1 LRNAFVKALL
11 QEAEK
16 DSDILLLVGDLGFS
30 VFEEFMQRFPDRFFN
45 MGVAEANMVGAAAG
59 LALSGKK
66 PFLYSIIPFVTMR
79 CLEQINNDVCYQNA
93 NVKIV
98 GIGSGFSYGEL
109 GPTHHAITDIAI
121 MRALP
126 NMAVV
131 CPGDPVEARLATMA
145 AIENKGPM
153 YLRLGRS
160 NEPVV
165 HSKEPDFQIGKAI
178 ELREGSDV
186 ALIST
191 GNMLHSCLLAAEQLL
206 QKGIECRLLSMHTI
220 KPIDKAAILKAAAE
234 TKAVFSVEEHSSIG
248 GLGSAISEV
257 LAEGKTNALFKKI
270 ALPDC
275 FASVVGS
282 QKYLREINGLS
293 ADAIIAT
300 VLKTSESVGVKGH

>member
-1 LRNAFVKALL
+1 M

-16 DSDILLLVGDLGFS
+16 DKNILLLSGDLGFS
-30 VFEEFMQRFPDRFFN
+30 FFEEFIQRFPARFFN
-45 MGVAEANMVGAAAG
+45 MGVAEANMIGVAAG
-59 LALSGKK
+59 LALSGKL
-66 PFLYSIIPFVTMR
+66 PFVYSIVPFVTMR
-79 CLEQINNDVCYQNA
+79 CLEHINNDVCYQNA

-98 GIGSGFSYGEL
+98 GVGGGFSYGED

-126 NMAVV
+126 NMTVV
-131 CPGDPVEARLATMA
+131 CPGDPIEARLATIA

-165 HSKEPDFQIGKAI
+165 HSKQPDFQIGKAI
-178 ELREGSDV
+178 ELRKGRDV

-206 QKGIECRLLSMHTI
+206 QKGIECRLLSMHTV
-220 KPIDKAAILKAAAE
+220 KPIDKAAILGAAAE

-257 LAEGKTNALFKKI
+257 LAEEKTNALFKKI

-282 QKYLREINGLS
+282 QNYLRKIHGLS
-293 ADAIIAT
+293 VESITET
-300 VLKTSESVGVKGH
+300 VLKTVNRLGAKSKLN